1 MEIIIAAIILFYGP
15 LATREFG
22 SLVLRHRKLYRA

>member
-15 LATREFG
+15 VVAGELKTRFLAR
-22 SLVLRHRKLYRA
+22 RKLYRA